1 LLNRAK
7 CDHRLMDRALTQ
19 AIESGISRVCG
30 EPFRALDQEPVG
42 GGCINRAVRLKGR
55 TLSFLVKLNRAD
67 RLPMFEAEAAGLEAI
82 RRSGALRSP
91 RPVASGVEGTSAW
104 LALEFIDLARPR
116 AATAAALGTGLAA
129 LHRTLAPRFGWE
141 RDNTIGAAPQP
152 NAWSADWV
160 EFLRRQRLGF
170 QLDLAQ
176 ANGLAPQVVERG
188 RRLLDGLPAF
198 FRDYRPAASL
208 LHGDLWSGN
217 WAADREGR
225 PVIFDPAVYYGDRE
239 ADLAMTELFGR
250 FDEAFYRAYRE
261 AWPPDPGYRVR
272 RDLYNLYHLL
282 NHYNL
287 FGAGYAAQAGGV
299 IERLL
304 SELG

>member
-1 LLNRAK
+1 V
-7 CDHRLMDRALTQ
+7 LTQ
-19 AIESGISRVCG
+19 AIEAGISQACG
-30 EPFRALDQEPVG
+30 EPFRVLEPEPVG
-42 GGCINRAVRLKGR
+42 GGCINQAFRLKGR
-55 TLSFLVKLNRAD
+55 TQSFLVKLNRAG

-82 RRSGALRSP
+82 RRSGTLRSP
-91 RPVASGVEGTSAW
+91 RPVASGVQGASAW
-104 LALEFIDLARPR
+104 LALEFIDLERPP
-116 AATAAALGTGLAA
+116 AATAAELGTGLAA
-129 LHRTLAPRFGWE
+129 LHRTPAPRFGWE
-141 RDNTIGAAPQP
+141 RDNTIGATRQP
-152 NAWSADWV
+152 NAWTADWV
-160 EFLRRQRLGF
+160 EFLRHHRLGF

-176 ANGLAPQVVERG
+176 ANGLAAGVLARG
-188 RRLLDGLPAF
+188 QRLLEGLPAF

-225 PVIFDPAVYYGDRE
+225 PVIFDPAVYFGDRE

-261 AWPPDPGYRVR
+261 AWPLDPGYRVR

-287 FGAGYAAQAGGV
+287 FGAGYAAQADAL
-299 IERLL
+299 IARLL
-304 SELG
+304 AELG